1 MGFIFVKNNND
12 NTLLDAVVIE
22 NKMYAI
28 LLGEFQLVVGDL
40 EDSRIRFKR
49 LTKKSLPRPSPPG
62 IMTCTSAY
70 LIDSHKE

>member
-49 LTKKSLPRPSPPG
+49 LTKNH
-62 IMTCTSAY
+62 C
-70 LIDSHKE
+70 HVQVHQE